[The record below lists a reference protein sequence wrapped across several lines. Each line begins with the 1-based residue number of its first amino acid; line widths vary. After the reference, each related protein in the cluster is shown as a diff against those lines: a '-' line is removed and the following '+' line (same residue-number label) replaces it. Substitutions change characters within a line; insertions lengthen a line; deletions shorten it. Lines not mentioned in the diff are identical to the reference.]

1 VCRTGGASEPAGTG
15 GEAGT
20 AAVLTALQFCSTG
33 ITALLAARQHAQ
45 TAGAEVIPAAVPQ
58 ALPRVLTL
66 VGLDQIFT
74 LHADADAPDT

>member
-1 VCRTGGASEPAGTG
+1 
-15 GEAGT
+15 
-20 AAVLTALQFCSTG
+20 
-33 ITALLAARQHAQ
+33 
-45 TAGAEVIPAAVPQ
+45 VIPAAVPQ